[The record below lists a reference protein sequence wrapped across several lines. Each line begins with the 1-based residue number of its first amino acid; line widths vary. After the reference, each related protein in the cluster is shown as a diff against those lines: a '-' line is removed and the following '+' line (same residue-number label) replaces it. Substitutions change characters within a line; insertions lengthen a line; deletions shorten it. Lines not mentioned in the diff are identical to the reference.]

1 MVSKRWFSDAF
12 EKCCARQYLLPR
24 LVFGNI
30 LRNTG
35 LSSDSGHINWLSA
48 AFGQRSRK
56 IRSSTS
62 TRNRLSCECLKVL
75 NLVEGD
81 DACATRIVAVIASL
95 ERDIFQIILSEKLP
109 TSAFS
114 SLAAPQIHFMIKQNL
129 ANIHEYIFCIIF
141 FLDLF
146 ADFSTCKT

>member
-1 MVSKRWFSDAF
+1 M
-12 EKCCARQYLLPR
+12 LPR

-62 TRNRLSCECLKVL
+62 TRNRLSCERLEVL
-75 NLVEGD
+75 DLVAGD
-81 DACATRIVAVIASL
+81 DACVAKVVDVLATL
-95 ERDIFQIILSEKLP
+95 ERLDDSMDI
-109 TSAFS
+109 
-114 SLAAPQIHFMIKQNL
+114 IKK
-129 ANIHEYIFCIIF
+129 
-141 FLDLF
+141 
-146 ADFSTCKT
+146 DFSAEKSFRFLQ